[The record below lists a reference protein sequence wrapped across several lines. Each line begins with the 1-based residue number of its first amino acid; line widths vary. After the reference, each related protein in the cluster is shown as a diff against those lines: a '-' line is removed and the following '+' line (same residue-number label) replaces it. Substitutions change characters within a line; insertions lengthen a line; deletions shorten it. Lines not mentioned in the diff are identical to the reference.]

1 MPAPERLLPQLLA
14 RTLARVPERVAFL
27 SESRRVTYETFGR
40 DVHAVAAGLQRR
52 GIQRGD
58 RVALMMPNSV
68 EFAVALF
75 ALWEIGAVA
84 VPTCTIY
91 TRTEAGAQWRDA
103 GAVLILT
110 DAKCAEVACA
120 AAGDCAPAPA
130 VVLVNGGA
138 HGADSAS
145 WSAWLAA
152 GERPAPVAPG
162 PDDLA
167 CLQYTGGTTGVSKG
181 AMLTHANIVAN
192 VFQSAA
198 CVGLGRAEHD
208 VLVGALPF
216 FHIFALTC
224 VLAGGVA
231 HGATVIV
238 LPRFEPRNVVE
249 TFRRHRPTIFHG
261 VPTMFIGLLNTPEA
275 APEDFDSI
283 RVCMSGGAAL
293 PVEVMRNF
301 QARLLRHGQISEG
314 YGLSETSPVTHA
326 NPPDGPVVAGSIG
339 RPAPE
344 TEVRVVDVETG
355 ARELPVG
362 EAGEIVIRGPQVMKG
377 YWQAPQ
383 ETARVLRDGWLHT
396 GDIGYRD
403 GAGYYFLIDRKKDLV
418 IAGGFN
424 VYPREVEEALFR
436 HPAIAEAVVIGVPD
450 PYRGETVKAFVV
462 RRPEAALDAEAVIA
476 HCRQHLASYKVP
488 RLVEF
493 RSALPKSGVGK
504 YLRRELRAEEM
515 VRAQA
520 AKTDMPKVAPAGL

>member
-1 MPAPERLLPQLLA
+1 M
-14 RTLARVPERVAFL
+14 
-27 SESRRVTYETFGR
+27 
-40 DVHAVAAGLQRR
+40 
-52 GIQRGD
+52 
-58 RVALMMPNSV
+58 ALMMPNSI

-75 ALWEIGAVA
+75 ALWEIGAIA
-84 VPTCTIY
+84 TPTCTIY
-91 TRTEAGAQWRDA
+91 TRPEASAQWSDA
-103 GAVLILT
+103 AIALVLA
-110 DAKCAEVACA
+110 DAKCAEVAGA
-120 AAGDCAPAPA
+120 AANECPRAPT
-130 VVLVNGGA
+130 VILVNGAAPG
-138 HGADSAS
+138 GDSAS
-145 WSAWLAA
+145 WPAWLAR
-152 GERPAPVAPG
+152 GGQPVPVELAPH
-162 PDDLA
+162 DLA

-198 CVGLGRAEHD
+198 CVGLGRADPE

-224 VLAGGVA
+224 VLAAGVA

-238 LPRFEPRNVVE
+238 FPRFEPRNVVE

-275 APEDFDSI
+275 VPEDFDSV

-301 QARLLRHGQISEG
+301 QTKLLRRGQISEG

-339 RPAPE
+339 RPAPD
-344 TEVRVVDVETG
+344 TEVRIVDVETG
-355 ARELPVG
+355 TRDLPDG
-362 EAGEIVIRGPQVMKG
+362 EAGEVVVRGPQVMAG
-377 YWQAPQ
+377 YWRAPE

-403 GAGYYFLIDRKKDLV
+403 AAGYFYLIDRKKDLV

-436 HPAIAEAVVIGVPD
+436 HPGILEAVVIGVPD

-462 RRPEAALDAEAVIA
+462 LRPAATLDAEAVIA
-476 HCRQHLASYKVP
+476 HCRQHLAAYKVP

-504 YLRRELRAEEM
+504 YLRRELRAEEIA
-515 VRAQA
+515 RTQTAQ
-520 AKTDMPKVAPAGL
+520 TDMPKRAATGL

>member
-1 MPAPERLLPQLLA
+1 MPAPDLLLPQLLA
-14 RTLARVPERVAFL
+14 RTFARVPDRVAFL
-27 SESRRVTYETFGR
+27 HESRGVTYR
-40 DVHAVAAGLQRR
+40 DFRRAVHAVAAGLQTR

-84 VPTCTIY
+84 TPTCTIY
-91 TRTEAGAQWRDA
+91 TRSEASAQWSDA
-103 GAVLILT
+103 AVALVLA

-120 AAGDCAPAPA
+120 AASECPQSPP
-130 VVLVNGGA
+130 VILVNGEA
-138 HGADSAS
+138 CGADSAS
-145 WSAWLAA
+145 WPGWLAA
-152 GERPAPVAPG
+152 GGEPAAVELAAR
-162 PDDLA
+162 DLA

-198 CVGLGRAEHD
+198 CVGLGRADPE
-208 VLVGALPF
+208 VMVGALPF

-224 VLAGGVA
+224 VLVGGVA

-238 LPRFEPRNVVE
+238 FPRFDARAVVE
-249 TFRRHRPTIFHG
+249 TFRRHRPTVFHG

-293 PVEVMRNF
+293 PVEVMRSF
-301 QARLLRHGQISEG
+301 QTRLLRHGQISEG

-339 RPAPE
+339 RPAPD

-355 ARELPVG
+355 TRNLPVG
-362 EAGEIVIRGPQVMKG
+362 EAGELVIRGPQVMTG
-377 YWQAPQ
+377 YWKAPQ

-403 GAGYYFLIDRKKDLV
+403 AAGYFYLIDRKKDLV

-436 HPAIAEAVVIGVPD
+436 HPAILEAVVIGVPD

-462 RRPEAALDAEAVIA
+462 RRPGAELDADAVIS

-488 RLVEF
+488 RAVEF
-493 RSALPKSGVGK
+493 RSGLPKSGVGK
-504 YLRRELRAEEM
+504 YLRRELRAEEIA
-515 VRAQA
+515 RAALAQ
-520 AKTDMPKVAPAGL
+520 TDMPKQTLTGL

>member
-1 MPAPERLLPQLLA
+1 MSPPLLLPQLLA
-14 RTLARVPERVAFL
+14 RTTARVPDRVAFID
-27 SESRRVTYETFGR
+27 EAREVNYRAFGL
-40 DVHAVAAGLQRR
+40 DVQAVAAGLERLGVR
-52 GIQRGD
+52 RGD
-58 RVALMMPNSV
+58 RVALMMPNSI

-84 VPTCTIY
+84 TPTCTIY
-91 TRTEAGAQWRDA
+91 TRGEAGAQWRDA
-103 GAVLILT
+103 GVALILAH
-110 DAKCAEVACA
+110 AKCAEVARA
-120 AAGDCAPAPA
+120 AAGDCAHSPA
-130 VVLVNGGA
+130 VVLIGGDVA
-138 HGADSAS
+138 GSDGGS
-145 WSAWLAA
+145 WSDWLADGGKPTA
-152 GERPAPVAPG
+152 AELASH
-162 PDDLA
+162 DLA

-198 CVGLGRAEHD
+198 CVGLGRSDPE

-224 VLAGGVA
+224 VLAAGVA

-238 LPRFEPRNVVE
+238 FSRFESRSVVWA
-249 TFRRHRPTIFHG
+249 FRRLRPTIFHG
-261 VPTMFIGLLNTPEA
+261 VPTMFISLLNTPEA
-275 APEDFDSI
+275 EPEDFDSV

-301 QARLLRHGQISEG
+301 QARFLRHGQISEG

-339 RPAPE
+339 RPAPG

-355 ARELPVG
+355 MRELPVG
-362 EAGEIVIRGPQVMKG
+362 EAGEIVIRGPQVMTG
-377 YWQAPQ
+377 YWRAPQ

-403 GAGYYFLIDRKKDLV
+403 AAEYFFLIDRKKDLI

-462 RRPEAALDAEAVIA
+462 RRSEVALDAEAVIA
-476 HCRQHLASYKVP
+476 HCRQHLAAYKVP

-504 YLRRELRAEEM
+504 YLRRELRAEEIAR
-515 VRAQA
+515 VSVAQN
-520 AKTDMPKVAPAGL
+520 DMPKSAATGL

>member
-1 MPAPERLLPQLLA
+1 MPASELLLPQLLA

-27 SESRRVTYETFGR
+27 SESRRVTYADLGR
-40 DVHAVAAGLQRR
+40 DVRAIAAGLQRR

-84 VPTCTIY
+84 TPTCTIY
-91 TRTEAGAQWRDA
+91 TRTEATAQWSDA
-103 GAVLILT
+103 DVALILA
-110 DAKCAEVACA
+110 DPKCADVACA
-120 AAGDCAPAPA
+120 AARDCPHAPA
-130 VVLVNGGA
+130 VVLVNGA
-138 HGADSAS
+138 VAGADNVS
-145 WSAWLAA
+145 WSAWLATGDQPTA
-152 GERPAPVAPG
+152 VELSPR
-162 PDDLA
+162 DLA
-167 CLQYTGGTTGVSKG
+167 CLQYTGGTTGVAKG

-198 CVGLGRAEHD
+198 CVALGRAEHD

-238 LPRFEPRNVVE
+238 FSRFEARNVLE

-261 VPTMFIGLLNTPEA
+261 VPTMFIGFLNTPEA
-275 APEDFDSI
+275 RPEDFDSI

-301 QARLLRHGQISEG
+301 QARFLRHGQISEG

-339 RPAPE
+339 KPAPE
-344 TEVRVVDVETG
+344 TEVRVVDVKTG
-355 ARELPVG
+355 TCELPTG
-362 EAGEIVIRGPQVMKG
+362 DAGEIVIRGPQVMMG
-377 YWQAPQ
+377 YWRAPQ

-403 GAGYYFLIDRKKDLV
+403 DAGYFYLVDRKKDLV

-462 RRPEAALDAEAVIA
+462 RRPDMALDAEAVIA
-476 HCRQHLASYKVP
+476 HCRQHLAAYKVP
-488 RLVEF
+488 RVVEF

-504 YLRRELRAEEM
+504 YLRRELRAEEIT
-515 VRAQA
+515 RSQDAQN
-520 AKTDMPKVAPAGL
+520 DMPKRAATGL